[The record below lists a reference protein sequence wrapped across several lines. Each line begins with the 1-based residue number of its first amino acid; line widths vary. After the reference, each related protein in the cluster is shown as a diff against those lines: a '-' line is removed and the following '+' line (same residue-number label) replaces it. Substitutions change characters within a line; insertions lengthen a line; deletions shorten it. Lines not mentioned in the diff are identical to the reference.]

1 MLLRHGQSGGQPY
14 SGLVLVAGVGH
25 LLVHAVAGVLHGL
38 VENDALCR
46 VIAGN
51 CGGRVAIQV
60 GHVFPGHIGKVILAG
75 LGDGIG

>member
-14 SGLVLVAGVGH
+14 SSLVLVAGVGYIF
-25 LLVHAVAGVLHGL
+25 VHVVTIVLHSL
-38 VENDALCR
+38 VENDALCH

-51 CGGRVAIQV
+51 CGGRVAIQI